1 MNRIPGLDFTGM
13 AHSALG
19 APFYLLVTLALL
31 MAAYAGRRSK
41 LGYA

>member
-1 MNRIPGLDFTGM
+1 M